1 MISRMPVR
9 PETASVFHGET
20 SLLLYHSVR
29 SFSKHSLPNVAPR
42 SREVRILLMLSANGT
57 ALRWTLGQDMFLDSY
72 SREMVQGFNSI
83 LRT

>member
-29 SFSKHSLPNVAPR
+29 SFSKHSLTNVAPKIKR
-42 SREVRILLMLSANGT
+42 GMDT
-57 ALRWTLGQDMFLDSY
+57 ADVVCEW
-72 SREMVQGFNSI
+72 NSI
-83 LRT
+83 ALDFGAGHVLGLVQP